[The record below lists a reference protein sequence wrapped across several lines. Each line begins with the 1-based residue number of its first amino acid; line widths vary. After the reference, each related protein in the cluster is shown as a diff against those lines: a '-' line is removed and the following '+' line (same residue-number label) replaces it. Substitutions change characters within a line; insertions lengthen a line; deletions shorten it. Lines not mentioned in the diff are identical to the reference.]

1 MKSMPE
7 EQLKCLKNL
16 TNIIDNLEHSS
27 NIKKTKSN
35 KRFQNISDVKK
46 LAVQYHEK
54 KIFDGFPGRKHDSF
68 AEFNEDILRELNI
81 KSTFKWL
88 TEKKKE
94 FVDLYST
101 K

>member
-7 EQLKCLKNL
+7 VANSLKNL

-27 NIKKTKSN
+27 NIEKTKSN

-46 LAVQYHEK
+46 LTVQYHEK